1 MGRSPLSG
9 LADTMLGW
17 AADAGRRL
25 RRQLIVLDMHA
36 AVPVSRIVVHQGGG
50 EDGPIARYCHASW
63 DLYEDPSHLRAP
75 AISNASLGSAP
86 QGPHRRARMGVK
98 APRLVPES
106 HA

>member
-1 MGRSPLSG
+1 
-9 LADTMLGW
+9 MLGW

-63 DLYEDPSHLRAP
+63 DLYEVELLLLCCMIVVLIVVVEVVEQILPERELDLVTSHD
-75 AISNASLGSAP
+75 S
-86 QGPHRRARMGVK
+86 
-98 APRLVPES
+98 
-106 HA
+106 

>member
-63 DLYEDPSHLRAP
+63 DLYEVELLLLCCMIVVLIVVVEVVEQILPERELDLVTSHD
-75 AISNASLGSAP
+75 S
-86 QGPHRRARMGVK
+86 
-98 APRLVPES
+98 
-106 HA
+106 